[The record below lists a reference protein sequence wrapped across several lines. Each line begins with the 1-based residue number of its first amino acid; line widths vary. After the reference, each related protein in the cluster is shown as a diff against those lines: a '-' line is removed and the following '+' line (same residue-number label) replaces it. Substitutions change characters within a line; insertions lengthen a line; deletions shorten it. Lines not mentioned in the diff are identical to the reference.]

1 MGRRRIAAEPHLT
14 PDERKAV
21 IADEL
26 KSGIRNIELA
36 VISSVRE
43 RGGSITGESFVW
55 KHGADDDRPPAL
67 VSARITTN
75 ARTACLILPRE
86 YCEESASKVSRTE
99 VWDAINICVEILAGE
114 RRTIAKPEGIVA

>member
-1 MGRRRIAAEPHLT
+1 MIAA
-14 PDERKAV
+14 
-21 IADEL
+21 EL

-36 VISSVRE
+36 VISTVRE
-43 RGGSITGESFVW
+43 RGGNITGESFVW
-55 KHGADDDRPPAL
+55 KHSADGDAPPEL

-99 VWDAINICVEILAGE
+99 VWDAINNCVEILAGE
-114 RRTIAKPEGIVA
+114 RRAIARPDGVAA